1 MRNLNLK
8 WGLPIAL
15 GVFLLILPL
24 LPFASNKVLTIMIQM
39 FFVAT
44 LAASWNILAGYAGQ
58 VNLGHAA
65 FFGLGTLTTRLLW
78 LSEYPFVLSF
88 LAGGIVATVFALII
102 GAPALRLKGI
112 YFAIGTLALA
122 EVLRVTVGDVMPGIS
137 ALPAPKLV
145 DYELAPRYY
154 LISGLWVTVV
164 GTSYLVSRS
173 KFGLGLMA
181 VREDEDA
188 ARAIGVNVFRHKLSA
203 FVLSAFFAGLAGGA
217 YAYYHVSYYPQFTFN
232 PVWTFDAL
240 IVTFVGGIGTLVG
253 PMVGAVFFVLIRDV
267 LTTSLTGFHLIIFG
281 ILIIAVVILLPGGLV
296 ALWGRTAG
304 RRPIENR

>member
-1 MRNLNLK
+1 MRNLK
-8 WGLPIAL
+8 WGLSFTL
-15 GVFLLILPL
+15 GVFLLMLPL

-65 FFGLGTLTTRLLW
+65 FFGLGTLTTRFLW
-78 LSEYPFVLSF
+78 LSEYPFVPSF
-88 LAGGIVATVFALII
+88 LAGGIVATIFALII

-137 ALPAPKLV
+137 ALPSLNLY
-145 DYELAPRYY
+145 DYELASRYY
-154 LISGLWVTVV
+154 LISSLWVTVV
-164 GTSYLVSRS
+164 GTSYLITRSR
-173 KFGLGLMA
+173 FGLGLMT

-188 ARAIGVNVFRHKLSA
+188 ACAIGVNVFRHKLSA
-203 FVLSAFFAGLAGGA
+203 FVLSAFFAGLTGGA
-217 YAYYHVSYYPQFTFN
+217 YAYYHVSYYPQFMFN

-240 IVTFVGGIGTLVG
+240 IVTFIGGIGTLAG

-267 LTTSLTGFHLIIFG
+267 LTTSLAGFHLIIFG
-281 ILIIAVVILLPGGLV
+281 ILIIAVVLLLPGGLL
-296 ALWGRTAG
+296 ALWGRIAG
-304 RRPIENR
+304 RRTIEN